1 MHWIDPAQ
9 LPPISGTI
17 ERFIANARAELDGLV
32 LKVDGAGAKLVHF
45 PSHMTGEVEAAL
57 NSGDVI
63 IVRGLKPREAEMI
76 AAIALERSD
85 GLQIVD
91 RGPPKH
97 APPSKAFKSDRMSVT
112 GKVRMTLFTAKG
124 KARGALLEDGTV
136 VRMALTQAE
145 QLKRHLQPGSDI
157 KVEGTGCDT
166 AYGRV
171 IEVHHMPMP
180 AGQYSVERVPRRTPR
195 VTAVLTPRGP
205 ERPRT

>member
-9 LPPISGTI
+9 LPAISGTI

-91 RGPPKH
+91 RGPPAR
-97 APPSKAFKSDRMSVT
+97 APEQGFQIGPDVGGRKGSHDAFHGEGQSAWCAPGRRDRCPH
-112 GKVRMTLFTAKG
+112 
-124 KARGALLEDGTV
+124 GAD
-136 VRMALTQAE
+136 A
-145 QLKRHLQPGSDI
+145 S
-157 KVEGTGCDT
+157 
-166 AYGRV
+166 
-171 IEVHHMPMP
+171 
-180 AGQYSVERVPRRTPR
+180 
-195 VTAVLTPRGP
+195 
-205 ERPRT
+205 